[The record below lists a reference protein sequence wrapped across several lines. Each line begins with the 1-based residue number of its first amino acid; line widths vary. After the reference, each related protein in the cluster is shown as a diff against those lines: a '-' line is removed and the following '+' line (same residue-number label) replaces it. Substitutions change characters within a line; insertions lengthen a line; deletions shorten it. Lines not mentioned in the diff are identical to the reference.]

1 MSLSSTREGN
11 DLALRLAC
19 LGQLGSKLYVNFLT
33 TTCLFPLGPNLRLRC
48 LSTSEHL
55 QPQSS
60 LQNLKQLLSCRPSS
74 LQFLAYSFPPFTAT
88 YSMVSEYKPFACPS
102 LSYIVSGLGFKV
114 VSGFGFKVV
123 SGFRHCLPVQLSLS
137 PYFNSHSVKF
147 FFTDFQTCIFFFFSC
162 TSLSS
167 HQPAGVVWNL
177 APYQQPSLLYSNALR
192 SFLSPARS

>member
-137 PYFNSHSVKF
+137 PYFSSHSVKS
-147 FFTDFQTCIFFFFSC
+147 FFTDFQTCIFFFFFLYKPFQSPTC
-162 TSLSS
+162 WRCMEPSALS
-167 HQPAGVVWNL
+167 ATIL
-177 APYQQPSLLYSNALR
+177 AVQ
-192 SFLSPARS
+192 